1 MTVPGEPAVRDA
13 NDEWHGPENHFPSMP
28 HILVIEDDDLIRSLI
43 HRALTKAGYEVTV
56 AANGRKGLAAFRD
69 APADLVVTD
78 IIMPDTEGLEVIIE
92 LKRRAPAL
100 KIIAMSGGGAAWN
113 SDYLRMAEKLGA
125 SRILHKPFS
134 PSDLC
139 ALAGELLGGPTPSLQ
154 PT

>member
-1 MTVPGEPAVRDA
+1 
-13 NDEWHGPENHFPSMP
+13 MP
-28 HILVIEDDDLIRSLI
+28 RILVIDDDDLIRNLV

-56 AANGRKGLAAFRD
+56 APNGRKGLAAFQA

-78 IIMPDTEGLEVIIE
+78 IIMPDMEGLEVIIE
-92 LKRRAPAL
+92 FKRRAPGL
-100 KIIAMSGGGAAWN
+100 KIVAMSGGGAAWN
-113 SDYLRMAEKLGA
+113 SDYLQMAEKLGA

-139 ALAGELLGGPTPSLQ
+139 ALAGELLGGPAPTLQ